1 MEESKLNK
9 YHLRFLSHLRG
20 FVEYHKLFTPSQDLL
35 VAVSGGI
42 DSMVLLHAIV
52 GLRKYGYSNKLRAVH
67 VNHNTRQG
75 QIDEARLVE
84 QFCQS
89 LGVEFIG
96 RKIHEK
102 LEQSN
107 FESEAR
113 KARYKIFYDIQRTGE
128 LILMAHH
135 IDDSFEWT
143 LLQSLRSSSIKGLV
157 GIPLRSNKVI
167 RPFMCVTRNQILKYQ
182 KLLDIPFLQDPT
194 NEHLKFERNF
204 LRHQVVS
211 AFKERYPNY
220 LKHYVYRQN
229 EVARRLGLHLV
240 KASASSLI
248 SVKADDSVLIYSR
261 DWNESFDGLE
271 QILEAQLSKLN
282 PNSRGTNALQFKKV
296 KQALNNNKVGPLSLN
311 NGLKIYMDK
320 NMVLMTKK
328 SAPKL
333 SVVDLGKI
341 SFNEFESVIEGYIR
355 QPRYSMS
362 FPFYTLI
369 DHPSLD
375 TRRFDTSFNKEAVQ
389 EFKRLNTKYYPAL
402 RLLREWSKK
411 RNRFKRMSIK
421 LMLVK

>member
-9 YHLRFLSHLRG
+9 YHLRFLNHLRQ
-20 FVEYHKLFTPSQDLL
+20 FVEQYKLFSLDQDLL

-42 DSMVLLHAIV
+42 DSMVLLHALN
-52 GLRKYGYSNKLRAVH
+52 GLIKFGYSNSIRAVH
-67 VNHNTRQG
+67 INHNTRQG
-75 QIDEARLVE
+75 QVHEAKLVE
-84 QFCQS
+84 QYCQS
-89 LGVEFIG
+89 LNVEFIG
-96 RKIHEK
+96 RKVHEK

-107 FESEAR
+107 FENEAR
-113 KARYKIFYDIQRTGE
+113 KARYKIFYDIQKSGE

-157 GIPLRSNKVI
+157 GIPLKNNKVI

-182 KLLDIPFLQDPT
+182 KMLDIPFLEDPT
-194 NEHLKFERNF
+194 NEHLKYERNF
-204 LRHQVVS
+204 LRHEVVN

-229 EVARRLGLHLV
+229 EVARRLGLHLI
-240 KASASSLI
+240 KSSTSSLI
-248 SVKADDSVLIYSR
+248 TIKAPESVLIYSR
-261 DWNESFDGLE
+261 NWDENFDGLE
-271 QILEAQLSKLN
+271 QALEAQLSKLN

-296 KQALNNNKVGPLSLN
+296 KQALQNNKIGPLSLKS
-311 NGLKIYMDK
+311 GLKIYLDK

-328 SAPKL
+328 TAPKL

-355 QPRYSMS
+355 QPRYSLS
-362 FPFYTLI
+362 FPFYTII
-369 DHPSLD
+369 DHSSID
-375 TRRFDTSFNKEAVQ
+375 IRRFDTSFNKEAVQ